1 MLRNLLVL
9 ICAVAGLASAQYKR
23 APERIRAI
31 LDAPATP
38 TISVNPART
47 HALLLDAR
55 RYPPIAELAQ
65 PMLRL
70 AGLRI
75 NPRNNAPH
83 RSVQYETISLVRL
96 DTTAAVPLNLPAPM
110 RYGSPRWSGDGKW
123 FAILA
128 LLDDRVEVWVGR
140 VETGE
145 FRRVAANVNAA
156 WGDPLQWMP
165 DNRHL
170 LVQLIPDNR
179 GPVPA
184 APTVPDGP
192 VIQET
197 LGKAGPTRTNPD
209 ALKNPHDERLFD
221 YYLQSQLTLV
231 DVATASRRKLSGPSI
246 FENAAPSPGGG
257 HILISRLRRP
267 YSYVQNADDFPKDIE
282 IWSAEGQVARVIAK
296 RPMADS
302 VPIEGVVTGP
312 RQFHWQPNDPATL
325 TWAEALDGGDPK
337 KPAPHRDRLLRLA
350 APFQGEATEWF
361 RTRNRCV
368 SVRWLDDDP
377 RALVTDYDRRRR
389 WTQTQLVAP
398 NQPAKTIW
406 SRNTQDAYGDPGNP
420 LTRTLRNGHRV
431 LRTEGGSIFL
441 DGDGASPQGDRPFL
455 DRYSLATGE
464 KQRLFHSDPDAYET
478 VVAILDGDRLL
489 TRRETVND
497 PPNYL
502 IRRNNR
508 IQHRITN
515 VPDPA
520 PEFRRVKKELV
531 TYQREDGVPLSF
543 TLYLPSGYTPG
554 KPLPTVVWAYPR
566 EFTDASTAGQVRGS
580 KHRFTT
586 VTGASH
592 LFYLLAGYA
601 ILDGAAMPVVGDPD
615 TANNTY
621 IQQVVSSAKAA
632 IHKAAAEGWT
642 DPARVGV
649 GGHSYGAFMTAN
661 LLAHSDL
668 FQAGVAR
675 SGAYN
680 RTLTPFGFQAEP
692 RTLWQAPEI
701 YLGMSPFLSAQ
712 KINEPI
718 LLIHGE
724 ADDNQGTFPLQSER
738 MYQAVRG
745 NGGIVRYV
753 VLPHEAHA
761 YAARESVE
769 HTIAE
774 MIDWFDRYVKKR

>member
-1 MLRNLLVL
+1 MFRNLLVAAL
-9 ICAVAGLASAQYKR
+9 AFGGLAGAQYKR

-38 TISVNPART
+38 AISVNPART

-55 RYPPIAELAQ
+55 RYPSITELAQ

-70 AGLRI
+70 AGLRV

-83 RSVQYETISLVRL
+83 RQTLYEGIGLVRL
-96 DTTAAVPLNLPAPM
+96 DTGAAVPLNLPAPA
-110 RYGSPRWSGDGKW
+110 RYGSPHWSGDGKW

-128 LLDDRVEVWVGR
+128 FQDDRVEVWVGR

-145 FRRVAANVNAA
+145 FRRLAANINAV
-156 WGDPLQWMP
+156 WGDPVQWMP
-165 DNRHL
+165 DSRRL
-170 LVQLIPDNR
+170 LVQLIPEDR
-179 GPVPA
+179 GSVPA
-184 APTVPDGP
+184 PPTTPDGP
-192 VIQET
+192 IIQET

-209 ALKNPHDERLFD
+209 ALRNPHDERLFD

-231 DVATASRRKLSGPSI
+231 DAGTASRRKLSEPSI
-246 FENAAPSPGGG
+246 FESAMPSPGGE
-257 HILISRLRRP
+257 HILVTRLRRP
-267 YSYVQNADDFPKDIE
+267 YSYVLNAGDFAKDVE
-282 IWSAEGQVARVIAK
+282 LWTTEGQVARAITK
-296 RPMADS
+296 RPMADN

-312 RQFHWQPNDPATL
+312 RQFAWQPNDPATL
-325 TWAEALDGGDPK
+325 TWVEALDEGDPRK
-337 KPAPHRDRLLRLA
+337 QVPHRDRLLRLTT
-350 APFQGEATEWF
+350 PFQGEAVEWV
-361 RTRNRCV
+361 RTQYRCM

-398 NQPAKTIW
+398 NQPPKTIW
-406 SRNTQDAYGDPGNP
+406 SRNAQDAYGDPGTP
-420 LTRTLRNGHRV
+420 LMRALRSGHRV
-431 LRTEGGSIFL
+431 LQTDSGAIFL
-441 DGDGASPQGDRPFL
+441 DGEGASPQGDRPFL
-455 DRYSLATGE
+455 DRYSLTTGE

-478 VVAILDGDRLL
+478 VVAILDGQRLL
-489 TRRETVND
+489 TRRETLKD

-502 IRRNNR
+502 IRQNGR

-515 VPDPA
+515 VQDPA

-543 TLYLPSGYTPG
+543 TLYLPPDHTPG

-601 ILDGAAMPVVGDPD
+601 ILDGASMPVVGDPD

-632 IHKAAAEGWT
+632 ITKATAEGWT

-692 RTLWQAPEI
+692 RTFWQAPEI
-701 YLGMSPFLSAQ
+701 YMGMSPFMSAH

-724 ADDNQGTFPLQSER
+724 ADDNQGTFPVQSER

-745 NGGIVRYV
+745 NGGVVRYV
-753 VLPHEAHA
+753 VLPHEAHG

-774 MIDWFDRYVKKR
+774 MIDWFDRHVKKR